1 MQPETNKIRFTAGP
15 LLIIIAALLWGLDGI
30 LRRSLYGLPPITIV
44 FFEHLFGLI
53 IILPFIWKQFRTE
66 RLTRKEWAM
75 IILVSLLSGLL
86 GTLFF
91 TKALLATGFISFS
104 VVYLLQKLQPIFA
117 VSTARIFLKEKMKGV
132 YFLWAFIALAAA
144 YFVTFPGGIVNFAT
158 GAGTL
163 SAALFALGA
172 AFCWGSSTTFSKIA
186 LRNHPAAF
194 TTGLRF
200 FITSIMAF
208 VAILLFGFGA
218 SLGSLATPQFGALV
232 AIALSTGMVALF
244 IYYKGL
250 KNTPVSVST
259 ILELF
264 YPLVAVLID
273 IFLYHNVL
281 AISQYVAAAILLYAM
296 YRVSKIS
303 NR

>member
-1 MQPETNKIRFTAGP
+1 MQTKSPSFSSGP
-15 LLIIIAALLWGLDGI
+15 LLIIIAALLWGLDGV
-30 LRRSLYGLPPITIV
+30 LRRSLYGLPPATIV
-44 FFEHLFGLI
+44 FFEHAFGFV
-53 IILPFIWKQFRTE
+53 IILPFIWKRFRTE
-66 RLTRKEWAM
+66 RLSGKEWWM

-117 VSTARIFLKEKMKGV
+117 VSTARIFLKEKMPKE
-132 YFLWAFIALAAA
+132 YFLWALVALASA
-144 YFVTFPGGIVNFAT
+144 YFVTFPGGVVNLST

-163 SAALFALGA
+163 GAALLALGA

-186 LRNHPAAF
+186 LKNHPASF

-200 FITSIMAF
+200 FITSVMAF
-208 VAILLFGFGA
+208 AVVLLLGLGP
-218 SLGSLATPQFGALV
+218 SMGSLSYPQFGAL
-232 AIALSTGMVALF
+232 ATIALTTGMVALL

-264 YPLVAVLID
+264 YPLVAVVID
-273 IFLYHNVL
+273 IALYKNVL
-281 AISQYVAAAILLYAM
+281 APSQYIAAAILLYAM
-296 YRVSKIS
+296 YRVGKIA